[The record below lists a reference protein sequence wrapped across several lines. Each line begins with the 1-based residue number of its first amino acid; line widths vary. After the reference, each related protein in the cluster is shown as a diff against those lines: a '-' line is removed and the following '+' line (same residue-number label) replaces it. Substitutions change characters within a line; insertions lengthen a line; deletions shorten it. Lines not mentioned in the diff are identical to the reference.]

1 MLFARGPV
9 WTLAI
14 DYWGIMMK
22 TKFATL
28 ATIAMLTTACS
39 GASQAGAQSPEE
51 SVMFLLFGVHDKD
64 AGQEASTSIL
74 VEKTSDTPLTLQIKL
89 SQSGTSM
96 NLMTMSVTKEDDC
109 RYVTEITPGPE
120 ARAVP
125 PVKARLDLKN
135 LKAVTH
141 IPAQQGVL
149 LEGASMQC
157 VGSGDECKNFE
168 RDRQG
173 GFWPMHAGPLSA
185 EAKQKHQ
192 DSLNET
198 LKSFQTNVC
207 KPS

>member
-1 MLFARGPV
+1 
-9 WTLAI
+9 
-14 DYWGIMMK
+14 MK

-28 ATIAMLTTACS
+28 ATIAILTAACS
-39 GASQAGAQSPEE
+39 GTSQARAQSPEE
-51 SVMFLLFGVHDKD
+51 AVMFLLFGVHDKD
-64 AGQEASTSIL
+64 VGQENSSTSFL

-89 SQSGTSM
+89 SQSGTSI

-120 ARAVP
+120 ARADVP

-141 IPAQQGVL
+141 IAAQQGVI

-157 VGSGDECKNFE
+157 IGSSDECKNFE

-173 GFWPMHAGPLSA
+173 GFWPMHAGPLSGA
-185 EAKQKHQ
+185 AKQKHQ
-192 DSLNET
+192 DSLNGT